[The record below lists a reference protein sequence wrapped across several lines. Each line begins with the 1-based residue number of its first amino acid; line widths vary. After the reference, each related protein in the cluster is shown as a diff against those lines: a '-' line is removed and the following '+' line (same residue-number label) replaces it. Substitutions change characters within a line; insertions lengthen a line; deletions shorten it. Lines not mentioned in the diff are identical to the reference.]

1 MFKNLFSLLNTK
13 KGVWVIIG
21 TIILLRTWKVAELFN
36 FTFSEE
42 HQAFLAW
49 EQIKNF
55 HPIWIGVSAAN
66 IYYYLGPGFTYINAL
81 LFKISNGDPASLAWF
96 ASLLGL
102 ATTASIYY
110 VARTFFSN
118 QIGLYA
124 AIIYGCS
131 TLINLNDRR
140 FWNPTPIPFITIWM
154 VFSLIKAKK
163 NPNWLILTAGLIG
176 AAFHTHLTMV
186 LFMVPTLYVVYVS
199 FKKQTLKT
207 NMKAALLACIVYLI
221 VTSPLIVFD
230 VVHNFDNLMMPM
242 RTITGK
248 QRAALDT
255 INMPNMA
262 SHLGEISSSFG
273 RLWYIKLYSNP
284 QDEVVLESHN
294 DQTRGNIMLASI
306 TFLVLFYF
314 LIKNKN
320 EGYEIFS
327 ISIITILFA
336 FILYPSYNPEYY
348 LMSILTLMAI
358 AIAYGM
364 NSMPQKLSNSI
375 LALFIIANIATTMT
389 LSDKYGLL
397 TRAQLVKK
405 TMQGIGNKSYE
416 LETIGE
422 LPKPAFTYAGWRYI
436 FKYYGATPAKSN
448 VDPVLG
454 WIYPDEISKEVPE
467 LKVIVADTIEPKFD
481 QEPIA
486 TFSNGPYRSYVFNSA
501 IKSPMRKLVGSF
513 INN

>member
-1 MFKNLFSLLNTK
+1 MTRKMFKNLFSELNTK
-13 KGVWVIIG
+13 KGIWVIIG
-21 TIILLRTWKVAELFN
+21 TILLLRTWKVAELFN

-42 HQAFLAW
+42 HQALLAW
-49 EQIKNF
+49 EQVKNF

-110 VARTFFSN
+110 VARTFFSH
-118 QIGLYA
+118 QIGLYS

-131 TLINLNDRR
+131 TLVNLNDRR

-176 AAFHTHLTMV
+176 AAFHTHLTLV
-186 LFMVPTLYVVYVS
+186 LFMVPTLYVVYVNVR
-199 FKKQTLKT
+199 KQTLKT
-207 NMKAALLACIVYLI
+207 NMKTTLLACIVYLM

-248 QRAALDT
+248 QRVALDT

-262 SHLGEISSSFG
+262 SHVGEISSSFG
-273 RLWYIKLYSNP
+273 RLWFIKLYSNP
-284 QDEVVLESHN
+284 QDEIVLESHH
-294 DQTRGNIMLASI
+294 DKTRGNIILASI
-306 TFLVLFYF
+306 TFLALFYF
-314 LIKNKN
+314 LLKNKN

-327 ISIITILFA
+327 ISIITILLA

-348 LMSILTLMAI
+348 LMSILTIMAI
-358 AIAYGM
+358 TIGYAIH
-364 NSMPQKLSNSI
+364 SLPKKLSYLI
-375 LALFIIANIATTMT
+375 LAIFIAVNIGTTLT

-397 TRAQLVKK
+397 TRARLVEQ
-405 TMQGIGNKSYE
+405 TMQAVDGKSYE
-416 LETIGE
+416 LQTIGE
-422 LPKPAFTYAGWRYI
+422 LPKPEFTYAGWRYI
-436 FKYYGATPAKSN
+436 FKYYGKTPAKSN

-454 WIYPDEISKEVPE
+454 WIYPDEISEEVPE

-486 TFSNGPYRSYVFNSA
+486 TFSNGPYHSYIF
-501 IKSPMRKLVGSF
+501 R
-513 INN
+513 NN